1 MDDEQNSAEKATDFR
16 YAACIIPNWELNWRI
31 HVGQLPSQTSFGST
45 AFSVLKM
52 LALPLAA
59 AALLGF
65 FGRPM
70 PQLTSVRRFVPSGAS
85 VSSCTFRLPV
95 ACPTA
100 KRRIARTPAVA
111 AKVGGY
117 ASEADEPI
125 VPAPPGPLVLDAT
138 TKKQLAIIVST
149 SFLVQMGVGMGI
161 IVLPVFAQSLG
172 LGQLGVSHTGLE
184 PY

>member
-16 YAACIIPNWELNWRI
+16 YAACIIPNWEANWRI

-95 ACPTA
+95 
-100 KRRIARTPAVA
+100 
-111 AKVGGY
+111 
-117 ASEADEPI
+117 
-125 VPAPPGPLVLDAT
+125 
-138 TKKQLAIIVST
+138 
-149 SFLVQMGVGMGI
+149 
-161 IVLPVFAQSLG
+161 
-172 LGQLGVSHTGLE
+172 
-184 PY
+184 